1 MASTSLTLF
10 VGLTPADSERLFEE
24 EDAAIEP
31 HWKGRWGL
39 KRTPLEVGNDAQNTM
54 YSISCISC
62 IAYQQSSAHV
72 KLSRQFGDAR
82 NRMQR
87 QSIRKN
93 FGRIRLSSRRMGLL
107 TMLPLGRSGI
117 GFAEIGEVALAR
129 VLRWP
134 RCWSPSVRDGIAFM
148 VPCK

>member
-10 VGLTPADSERLFEE
+10 VGLTPADSQRLFEE

-39 KRTPLEVGNDAQNTM
+39 KRTPLEVGNDAKRKAVIQ
-54 YSISCISC
+54 CV
-62 IAYQQSSAHV
+62 AYQQSSAHV

-93 FGRIRLSSRRMGLL
+93 FGRTRLSSRRMGLL

-117 GFAEIGEVALAR
+117 GFARICEVSLAR

>member
-10 VGLTPADSERLFEE
+10 VGLTPADSQRLFEE
-24 EDAAIEP
+24 KDAAIEP

-39 KRTPLEVGNDAQNTM
+39 KRTPLEVGNDAKRKAVIQ
-54 YSISCISC
+54 CV
-62 IAYQQSSAHV
+62 AYQQSSAHV

-93 FGRIRLSSRRMGLL
+93 FGRTRLSSRRMGLL

-117 GFAEIGEVALAR
+117 GFARICNVSLAR